1 MMNYPVDLIEK
12 YNDFMEIDSD
22 SLNQFE
28 IYAQTLAKW
37 NEVMNLTAIKEPE
50 EVVIKHFLDSMT
62 IFKCVEFKQGAKVI
76 DVGTGAGFPGVVMKI
91 VRPDIDLTLLDSLN
105 KRINFL
111 KALSDELEIK
121 SECIH
126 SRAENGG
133 KNPAMR
139 EKFDYAV
146 ARAVANLRD
155 LSEYCIPFVKVG
167 GYFVSMKGPD
177 IESELDEAKN
187 AIKILGGKVEKVEN
201 LVLPDES
208 RRTVVVI
215 KKIKET
221 PCQYPRPSAKMAKKP
236 L

>member
-1 MMNYPVDLIEK
+1 MKYPVELIEK
-12 YNDFMEIDSD
+12 YNNFMEVDEKSTEKF
-22 SLNQFE
+22 Q
-28 IYAQTLAKW
+28 IYAETLAKW

-50 EVVIKHFLDSMT
+50 EVVIKHFFDSMT
-62 IFKCVEFKQGAKVI
+62 IFKFADIKNGTKVI

-91 VRPDIDLTLLDSLN
+91 VRPDIKLTLLDSLN

-111 KALSDELEIK
+111 KTLSDELELET
-121 SECIH
+121 ECIH
-126 SRAENGG
+126 SRAEDGG

-167 GYFVSMKGPD
+167 GYFISMKGPD
-177 IESELDEAKN
+177 ADEEINMAKN
-187 AIKILGGKVEKVEN
+187 AIDILGGKIESVDT
-201 LVLPDES
+201 LILPDKS
-208 RRTVVVI
+208 KRTVVKI
-215 KKIKET
+215 KKIKPT
-221 PCQYPRPSAKMAKKP
+221 PNQYPRPSAKMAKKP